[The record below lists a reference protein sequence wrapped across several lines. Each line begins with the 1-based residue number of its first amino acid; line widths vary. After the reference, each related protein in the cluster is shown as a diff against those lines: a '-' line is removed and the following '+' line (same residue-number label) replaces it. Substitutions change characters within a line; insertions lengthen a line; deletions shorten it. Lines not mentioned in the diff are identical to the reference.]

1 MKLNKD
7 EFIVTKMTIVRKTER
22 QKDKKT
28 DRRNDKETEREITVL
43 RKRQND
49 RKTENP

>member
-28 DRRNDKETEREITVL
+28 DRRK
-43 RKRQND
+43 D
-49 RKTENP
+49 RKIEIRKDKNINILTSSDYF